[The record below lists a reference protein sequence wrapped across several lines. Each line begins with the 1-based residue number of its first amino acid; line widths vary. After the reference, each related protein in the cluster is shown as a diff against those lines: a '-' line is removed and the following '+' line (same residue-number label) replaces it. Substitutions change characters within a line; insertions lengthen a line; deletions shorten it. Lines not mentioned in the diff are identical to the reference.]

1 MVRKINR
8 FSNENFR
15 KNGRGYLLQTD
26 FRKSAYSPAWTNK
39 IVIINING
47 ESAMKSLLNRKW
59 MLFMCLCMWVLV
71 VRTLS
76 GCSMSKDDGNKV
88 RDLEFSVTAEADIP
102 QELKQIIA
110 EKQKTPFKLT
120 YSDDQNL
127 YIVVGYGK
135 QDTGGYSITVNEL
148 YLTENS
154 IVLDTDLLGP
164 EKGESGGTE
173 PSFPFIVIK
182 TELSEL
188 PVVFQ

>member
-8 FSNENFR
+8 FFGENFR
-15 KNGRGYLLQTD
+15 RNGRESLLQTD
-26 FRKSAYSPAWTNK
+26 FGKSAYSRAWTNK

-59 MLFMCLCMWVLV
+59 MLFMCLCMWILV

-120 YSDDQNL
+120 FSDDQNL

-173 PSFPFIVIK
+173 SSFPFVVIK

>member
-1 MVRKINR
+1 M
-8 FSNENFR
+8 
-15 KNGRGYLLQTD
+15 QTD
-26 FRKSAYSPAWTNK
+26 LWTNK